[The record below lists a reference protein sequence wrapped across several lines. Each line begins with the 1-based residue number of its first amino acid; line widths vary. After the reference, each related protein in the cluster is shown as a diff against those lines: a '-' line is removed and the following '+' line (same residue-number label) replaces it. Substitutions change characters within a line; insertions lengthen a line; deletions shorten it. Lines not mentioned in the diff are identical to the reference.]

1 MITDYTRLS
10 GLQKVAILFS
20 VLGESLALTLVTG
33 LTKTEIRKIR
43 ASMRDMESVSFSV
56 KKRVVEE
63 FYFSFVSEKFQAA
76 DDKDEPKR
84 PFEFLEKL
92 TDEQLVALLAAEE
105 PRVVAVIMA
114 QVPAERRMKVMD
126 RMQPEDKGRVL
137 IEMGNLK
144 NVPLEAVVN
153 VATDL
158 KEKSHFLPRTV
169 DFSRGGGKDIA
180 EILGEMSPADEEKY
194 LEAINRESP
203 ELGKEIQ
210 KYHLTYENIFE
221 LFPDNLLRDIMNS
234 VELDTVAMAMKGMDE
249 QVEQRVLEN
258 LPQKKQ
264 AMYEPVEG
272 TIAKRE
278 VDNARKDIV
287 KMARQMEK
295 DGAFKL
301 ADFIEGGDMV
311 E

>member
-1 MITDYTRLS
+1 MITDYYRLS

-43 ASMRDMESVSFSV
+43 AAMRDMDSVSFSV
-56 KKRVVEE
+56 KKRVIEE

-76 DDKDEPKR
+76 DDSNEPKR
-84 PFEFLEKL
+84 PFEFLDSL

-105 PRVVAVIMA
+105 PRVVAVILA
-114 QVPAERRMKVMD
+114 QVSAERRIKVMD

-144 NVPLEAVVN
+144 DVPLEAVVN

-169 DFSRGGGKDIA
+169 EFSRGGGKDIA

-194 LEAINRESP
+194 FEAINRESP
-203 ELGKEIQ
+203 ELAKEIQ
-210 KYHLTYENIFE
+210 KYHLTFENIFE
-221 LFPDNLLRDIMNS
+221 YFPDSLIRDIMNT
-234 VELDTVAMAMKGMDE
+234 VELDTVAMALKGMPE
-249 QVEQRVLEN
+249 EVEKRVLEN

-272 TIAKRE
+272 AVAKRE
-278 VDNARKDIV
+278 VNTARKEIV
-287 KMARQMEK
+287 KVARQMEK
-295 DGAFKL
+295 DGAYKL

>member
-1 MITDYTRLS
+1 MITDYYRLS

-43 ASMRDMESVSFSV
+43 AAMRDMDSVSFSV
-56 KKRVVEE
+56 KKRVIEE

-76 DDKDEPKR
+76 DDSDEPKR
-84 PFEFLEKL
+84 PFEFLDSL

-105 PRVVAVIMA
+105 PRVVAVILA
-114 QVPAERRMKVMD
+114 QVSAERRIKVMD

-144 NVPLEAVVN
+144 DVPLEAVVN

-169 DFSRGGGKDIA
+169 EFSRGGGKDIA

-194 LEAINRESP
+194 FEAINRESP
-203 ELGKEIQ
+203 ELAKEIQ
-210 KYHLTYENIFE
+210 KYHLTFENIFDY
-221 LFPDNLLRDIMNS
+221 FPDNLIRDIMNT
-234 VELDTVAMAMKGMDE
+234 VELDTVAMALKGMSE
-249 QVEQRVLEN
+249 EVEKRVLEN

-272 TIAKRE
+272 AVVKRE
-278 VDNARKDIV
+278 VNAARKEIV
-287 KMARQMEK
+287 NTARQMEK

>member
-1 MITDYTRLS
+1 MIMDYNRLS

-43 ASMRDMESVSFSV
+43 ASIREMERVSFSV
-56 KKRVVEE
+56 KKRVIEE
-63 FYFSFVSEKFQAA
+63 FYFSFVSEKFQSA

-84 PFEFLEKL
+84 PFEFLETL
-92 TDEQLVALLAAEE
+92 TQEQLAALLAAEE
-105 PRVVAVIMA
+105 PKIVAVILA
-114 QVPAERRMKVMD
+114 QVPADRRMKVID

-153 VATDL
+153 IATDL

-169 DFSRGGGKDIA
+169 EFSRGGGKDIA
-180 EILGEMSPADEEKY
+180 EILGEMAPADEEKY
-194 LEAINRESP
+194 FEAIHRESP
-203 ELGKEIQ
+203 ELAKEIQ
-210 KYHLTYENIFE
+210 KYHLTFENIFE
-221 LFPDNLLRDIMNS
+221 YFPDNLLRDIMNS
-234 VELDTVAMAMKGMDE
+234 VELDTVALALKGMPE
-249 QVEQRVLEN
+249 EMEKRVLDN

-264 AMYEPVEG
+264 AMYEPIEG
-272 TIAKRE
+272 SIAKRE
-278 VDNARKDIV
+278 VDGARKELV
-287 KMARQMEK
+287 KTARQMEK
-295 DGAFKL
+295 DGVFKL

>member
-1 MITDYTRLS
+1 MITDYYRLS

-43 ASMRDMESVSFSV
+43 AAIREMESVSFTV
-56 KKRVVEE
+56 KKRVIEE
-63 FYFSFVSEKFQAA
+63 FYFNFVSEKFQAA
-76 DDKDEPKR
+76 DDKNEPKR
-84 PFEFLEKL
+84 PFEFLETL
-92 TDEQLVALLAAEE
+92 TDEQLIALLAPEE
-105 PRVVAVIMA
+105 ARVVAIIMA
-114 QVPAERRMKVMD
+114 QVPAERRIKIMD
-126 RMQPEDKGRVL
+126 RMQPEDKGRAL

-158 KEKSHFLPRTV
+158 KEKAHFLPRTV
-169 DFSRGGGKDIA
+169 EFSRGGGKDIA
-180 EILGEMSPADEEKY
+180 DILGEMNPADEEKY
-194 LEAINRESP
+194 FEAISRESP
-203 ELGKEIQ
+203 ELAKEIQ
-210 KYHLTYENIFE
+210 KYHLTFENIFE
-221 LFPDNLLRDIMNS
+221 FFPDNLLRDLMNS
-234 VELDTVAMAMKGMDE
+234 VELDSVAMALKGMPE
-249 QVEQRVLEN
+249 EVEKRVLEN

-272 TIAKRE
+272 AVVKRD
-278 VDNARKDIV
+278 VDAARKEIV
-287 KMARQMEK
+287 KAARQMEK
-295 DGAFKL
+295 DGVFQL